1 MLSGFRVPRGG
12 LIRHHARVSII
23 IKFFIAPDDT
33 SAASSVDSG
42 PDGVFDSLTCGN
54 FDASEAVIEWES
66 LFTGQSFEALVASD
80 EPRTVA
86 DEEGDGPLLFVV
98 SEALKGALTT
108 VSPARLAEVGELWI
122 QERAVEGDAFD
133 PEMVGELLSDLA
145 DLARSAHGQGHGLYC
160 WMA

>member
-1 MLSGFRVPRGG
+1 M
-12 LIRHHARVSII
+12 SII

-42 PDGVFDSLTCGN
+42 PDGVPGSLTCGN

-66 LFTGQSFEALVASD
+66 LLTGQSFEVLVASD
-80 EPRTVA
+80 EPHAVA
-86 DEEGDGPLLFVV
+86 DLGDEGGPLLFVV
-98 SEALKGALTT
+98 SHSLQGALTGAST
-108 VSPARLAEVGELWI
+108 DRLAEVGELWI
-122 QERAVEGDAFD
+122 QERAAEGEVFD

-145 DLARSAHGQGHGLYC
+145 DLARTADRRGHSLYC

>member
-1 MLSGFRVPRGG
+1 M
-12 LIRHHARVSII
+12 SII

-42 PDGVFDSLTCGN
+42 PDGVFGSLTCGN

-66 LFTGQSFEALVASD
+66 LLTGQSFEALVASD
-80 EPRTVA
+80 EPHTVA
-86 DEEGDGPLLFVV
+86 DPGEEGGPLLFVV
-98 SEALKGALTT
+98 SDALQGALTAAST
-108 VSPARLAEVGELWI
+108 DRLAEVGKLWI
-122 QERAVEGDAFD
+122 QERAAEGEAFD

-145 DLARSAHGQGHGLYC
+145 DLARTADGRGHGLYC